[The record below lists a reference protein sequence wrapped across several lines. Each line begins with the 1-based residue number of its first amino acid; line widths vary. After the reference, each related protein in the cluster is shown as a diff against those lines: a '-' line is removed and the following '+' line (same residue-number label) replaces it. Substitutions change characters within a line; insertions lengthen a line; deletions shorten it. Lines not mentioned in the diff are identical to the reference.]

1 MNDDVSIRLGSDPRV
16 RRGIKRLQKLAPE
29 ADLSQLVRAAVL
41 FFSESAADRDVEVYI
56 REQIYLDQS

>member
-29 ADLSQLVRAAVL
+29 ADLSQLVRAAGL
-41 FFSESAADRDVEVYI
+41 FFSESATERDIEVYI
-56 REQIYLDQS
+56 REQIYFDQS

>member
-1 MNDDVSIRLGSDPRV
+1 MNDEVSIRLGSDPRV
-16 RRGIKRLQKLAPE
+16 RRGIKRLQKFAPE

>member
-41 FFSESAADRDVEVYI
+41 FFSESAAERDIEVYI
-56 REQIYLDQS
+56 REQIYFDQS